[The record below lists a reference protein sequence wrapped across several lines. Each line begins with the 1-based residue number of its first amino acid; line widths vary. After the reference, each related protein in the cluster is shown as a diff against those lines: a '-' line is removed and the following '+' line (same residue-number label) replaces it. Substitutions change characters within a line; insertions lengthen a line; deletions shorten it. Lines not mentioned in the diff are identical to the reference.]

1 MSPHILID
9 QDLDELNHP
18 GCPEG
23 YEVLVMR
30 NITAFLQAQKISIEE
45 FHHYCERL
53 NRAVASRPRSCN
65 EHCTG

>member
-9 QDLDELNHP
+9 QDLDELSHA

-30 NITAFLQAQKISIEE
+30 NITSFLQAQKISIEE
-45 FHHYCERL
+45 FHHYCKRL
-53 NRAVASRPRSCN
+53 NDVVARRPRRSA
-65 EHCTG
+65 

>member
-1 MSPHILID
+1 MSPHIIID
-9 QDLDELNHP
+9 QDLDELSYS

-45 FHHYCERL
+45 FHHYCKRL
-53 NRAVASRPRSCN
+53 NDAAARRPRRSA
-65 EHCTG
+65 

>member
-9 QDLDELNHP
+9 QDLDELSHA

-23 YEVLVMR
+23 YEVLVLR

-45 FHHYCERL
+45 FHHYCKRL
-53 NRAVASRPRSCN
+53 NDVVARRPRRSA
-65 EHCTG
+65 

>member
-9 QDLDELNHP
+9 QDLDELSHA

-30 NITAFLQAQKISIEE
+30 NIAAFLQAQKISIEE
-45 FHHYCERL
+45 FHHYCKRL
-53 NRAVASRPRSCN
+53 NDVVARRPRRSA
-65 EHCTG
+65 

>member
-9 QDLDELNHP
+9 QDLDELSHA

-45 FHHYCERL
+45 FHHYCKRL
-53 NRAVASRPRSCN
+53 NDVVARRPRRSA
-65 EHCTG
+65 